1 MPCLTGYVPALILAL
16 CLLVFAGVAL
26 PAVWSAQPTRRQ
38 AAAAVLAQLLTAL
51 RGPGSTGPCAPA
63 LPLCAGSAA
72 PAGHQQ
78 AHPDPNLPDAEA
90 RDTHPNDSEH
100 DAQP

>member
-1 MPCLTGYVPALILAL
+1 MPCLTSYVPTLILAC

-26 PAVWSAQPTRRQ
+26 PAVWSAQPARRR
-38 AAAAVLAQLLTAL
+38 AAAAVLAQILTTL
-51 RGPGSTGPCAPA
+51 RGPGSTSPDAPA
-63 LPLCAGSAA
+63 PPLCAAGTA

-78 AHPDPNLPDAEA
+78 AHLDPHLPDTEA
-90 RDTHPNDSEH
+90 RSSHAHDLGH